1 MKKIIIIIFF
11 IMLLNIFNSNINFAD
26 DILDEEAD
34 ELNKEYIT
42 EELEN
47 ISAEPTKLPNINSR
61 AAVIYDRNSK
71 LVLYGKNE
79 NVKRPMASTTKIMTA
94 IVVLEKANLSYEVE
108 ISKKAAG
115 TGGSRLGLKNGDKLT
130 VKDLL
135 YGLMLCSGNDAA
147 VALAEHIG
155 GSVNNF
161 ANLMNNKAKELGL
174 ENTSFVTPHGL
185 DEDNHYTTA
194 FELAKITDYALNVK
208 DFNNIVGT
216 KNYTIYINGV
226 PKNITN
232 TNELLGNLNGVYGVK
247 TGFTNGAN
255 RCLVTATKRGDMD
268 IICVVLGA
276 DTKKYR
282 TSDSTKLIEYAFA
295 NFEMIDLNKIATKEF
310 ENFKTNNY
318 INVIKG
324 KKGSLEY
331 SLEDSNLSN
340 YPVNK
345 KEVKDINVQIE
356 IQEEIEAPICF
367 GKEVGEL
374 KILVNNNEL
383 LTVKINAS
391 ESINKKQIQDYFNEL
406 ITGYS
411 KFIEKAIRSD

>member
-1 MKKIIIIIFF
+1 MKKIIIIVFIIF
-11 IMLLNIFNSNINFAD
+11 LNIFNSNFNYAD
-26 DILDEEAD
+26 DILDEEID
-34 ELNKEYIT
+34 EFNSGFIT

-47 ISAEPTKLPNINSR
+47 ISAEPIKIPNLNSR
-61 AAVIYDRNSK
+61 AAIIYDRNSK
-71 LVLYGKNE
+71 VVLYGKNE
-79 NVKRPMASTTKIMTA
+79 NIKRPMASTTKIMTA
-94 IVVLEKANLSYEVE
+94 MVVLENSNLSDEVE

-115 TGGSRLGLKNGDKLT
+115 IGGSRLGLRTGDKIT

-147 VALAEHIG
+147 IALAEYIG
-155 GSVNNF
+155 GSADEF
-161 ANLMNNKAKELGL
+161 ADLMNKKAKELGL

-185 DEDNHYTTA
+185 DADNHYTTA
-194 FELAKITDYALNVK
+194 FELAKITDYALNIK
-208 DFNNIVGT
+208 EFKSIVGT

-226 PKNITN
+226 PKNILN

-255 RCLVTATKRGDMD
+255 RCLVSSTKRGDMD

-295 NFEMIDLNKIATKEF
+295 NFEMIDLNKIAGKEF
-310 ENFKTNNY
+310 EDFKTNNC

-324 KKGSLEY
+324 KKESLEY
-331 SLEDSNLSN
+331 NLDATNLNN
-340 YPVNK
+340 YPINK
-345 KEVKDINVQIE
+345 KEVKDINVQIK
-356 IQEEIEAPICF
+356 ILEEIEAPIYF

-391 ESINKKQIQDYFNEL
+391 ESINKKEIQDYFNEL